1 MSACSMRREN
11 LELNRRV
18 LIAKMRSIPAKAQ
31 QLSDE
36 LEECKDG
43 PYVDCCARLP
53 ELITQFQRELKAA
66 PE

>member
-1 MSACSMRREN
+1 MRREN

-31 QLSDE
+31 ELVDE

-43 PYVDCCARLP
+43 PYVEACAKLSA
-53 ELITQFQRELKAA
+53 LVSQFQHELKT
-66 PE
+66 